1 MGPLASGLLHNRGKP
16 AETAG
21 EKVSTNPQTKAA
33 GKPQVKNPLANHR

>member
-1 MGPLASGLLHNRGKP
+1 LPAASYITEESLQK
-16 AETAG
+16 TAG